1 MGRLS
6 LISLP
11 AGLGFVTVTKSIEC
25 VFLPRGERFLL
36 SMIRPEHI
44 NAQEKPSAQECCW
57 HSMPSA
63 HALAELTLSLLQFSE
78 DSWKVLGLLSGQV
91 QHQLHYLLL
100 KIFPLLI
107 IHPDNICIE
116 VLSLVCE

>member
-1 MGRLS
+1 
-6 LISLP
+6 
-11 AGLGFVTVTKSIEC
+11 
-25 VFLPRGERFLL
+25 
-36 SMIRPEHI
+36 
-44 NAQEKPSAQECCW
+44 
-57 HSMPSA
+57 MPSA